1 MNARLLVSV
10 CLSLAACGGAQRAST
25 SQPSVALP
33 PAALDA
39 GAALDAESALVP
51 DNPVQDAGSTVSDA
65 FVSDAAVVVAEV
77 PLPEAT
83 PLPRGVEFEA
93 EVGDNGVATLVLRN
107 GAPTPLRV
115 GAFAAVEQYVAG
127 SGRSPFIPVENVLL
141 SLNPG
146 CRAAPECITLARG
159 QSLRAPVWPGTQC
172 PSTQCESSGC
182 RHVGAGIYRFVAR
195 RCGGGTMY
203 SAPFRLTD
211 RRPPVET
218 Q

>member
-1 MNARLLVSV
+1 VST
-10 CLSLAACGGAQRAST
+10 AHDGGASRA
-25 SQPSVALP
+25 
-33 PAALDA
+33 D
-39 GAALDAESALVP
+39 E
-51 DNPVQDAGSTVSDA
+51 
-65 FVSDAAVVVAEV
+65 

-83 PLPRGVEFEA
+83 PLPRGVEFTA
-93 EVGDNGVATLVLRN
+93 EVGDNGVATLVLSN

-115 GAFAAVEQYVAG
+115 GAFAAVEQHVAG
-127 SGRSPFIPVENVLL
+127 SGRSSFVPVENVLL

-159 QSLRAPVWPGTQC
+159 QSLRAAVWPGTQC

-203 SAPFRLTD
+203 SAPFRLSD
-211 RRPPVET
+211 RRAPVGS